1 MLELPNLRGT
11 RSLSQ
16 VTIRPQCEVGEG
28 AHTSFELSHPP
39 TPHALDILIDLACK
53 PIGCHVDS
61 FPQPLSQRSVD
72 PSDCTILCS
81 SIPNSSLVVNEDQVV
96 DGVSVVQATCTII
109 HDECVRES
117 KKNPR

>member
-1 MLELPNLRGT
+1 MGDH
-11 RSLSQ
+11 
-16 VTIRPQCEVGEG
+16 
-28 AHTSFELSHPP
+28 AHTFVELSHPP
-39 TPHALDILIDLACK
+39 TPPALDIYVDFACNA
-53 PIGCHVDS
+53 IGCHVDS